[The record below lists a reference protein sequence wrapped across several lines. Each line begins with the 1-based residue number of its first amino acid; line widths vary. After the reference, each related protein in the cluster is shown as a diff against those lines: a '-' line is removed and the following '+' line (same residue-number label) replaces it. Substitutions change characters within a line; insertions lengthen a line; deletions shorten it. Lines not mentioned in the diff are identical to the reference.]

1 MTREEEEELL
11 RLARENNQMLR
22 EIVFEMRKYLDP
34 ENVNKRNVEDFIRG
48 VNANLY
54 ADDLKNRYRL

>member
-1 MTREEEEELL
+1 
-11 RLARENNQMLR
+11 MLR

-34 ENVNKRNVEDFIRG
+34 KNVNKRNVEDFIRG

-54 ADDLKNRYRL
+54 ADGFKSK